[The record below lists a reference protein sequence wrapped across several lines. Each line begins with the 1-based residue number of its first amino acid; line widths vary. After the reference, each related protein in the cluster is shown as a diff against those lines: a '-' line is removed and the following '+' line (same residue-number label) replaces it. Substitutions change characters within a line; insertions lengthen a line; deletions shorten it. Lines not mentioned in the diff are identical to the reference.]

1 MSNENTQLV
10 GSVVGIAIRPDKN
23 ATMCEIESVDAKT
36 GQGLAG
42 DLPSIPDRGVTLI
55 SRQQWETVCRE
66 LETDLPWH
74 TRRANILVDAG
85 PLGDL
90 IGKRIRIG
98 TIEVDVKLEVK
109 PCGLM
114 DKQHQGLRERLV
126 PDCRGGVGGRILND
140 GTIRMGDPV
149 TIVG

>member
-1 MSNENTQLV
+1 MTTENKTTI
-10 GSVVGIAIRPDKN
+10 GSVLAIAVRPEKD
-23 ATMCEIESVDAKT
+23 APMRELVSVDART

-55 SRQQWETVCRE
+55 SSQQWKSVCRE
-66 LETDLPWH
+66 LETELPWH

-98 TIEVDVKLEVK
+98 DIEVDVKLEVK

-126 PDCRGGVGGRILND
+126 PDCRGGVGGRILTD
-140 GTIRMGDPV
+140 GTIRKGDRV
-149 TIVG
+149 VVVG